1 MPSRV
6 ALTPRKKPRQGR
18 SRQMREDILTATVRV
33 LRKEGPLRFTTWR
46 VAEEAGISVGSL
58 YQYFPNKQSL
68 VFAVHSRTVELA
80 WVEVQQ
86 ILENKRWSA
95 REKIRRIARLFFLAE
110 ANEVGEMG
118 AALKDAEIF
127 FEDQP
132 DHRAMNT
139 LIAERFT
146 QFVGDSLP
154 PHTPSARVKF
164 AARLVMTVMESV
176 GKSVAGLG
184 LPGRDVDKWA
194 RACADMI
201 ADYLH
206 LP

>member
-1 MPSRV
+1 MPSR
-6 ALTPRKKPRQGR
+6 AELTPRKKPRQCR

-86 ILENKRWSA
+86 TLGNKHWSA

-110 ANEVGEMG
+110 ASEVGEMG
-118 AALKDAEIF
+118 SALKDPEIF

-132 DHRAMNT
+132 EHRAMNA

-146 QFVGDSLP
+146 QFVRDSLP
-154 PHTPSARVKF
+154 PHTSRARAEF
-164 AARLVMTVMESV
+164 GARLLMTVIESV
-176 GKSVAGLG
+176 GKSAAGFG
-184 LPGRDVDKWA
+184 LSNRNLDKWA